1 MLPLCADV
9 PQGRPIVR
17 VKETSPNMVILEV
30 DPPRNNG
37 GKEVTGYRVEF
48 GRKMTDYA
56 VGLFSVLHII
66 IIITIIIIASLH
78 NVDSDLFRILVLWT
92 HSLPAAGD

>member
-1 MLPLCADV
+1 MWLVCADV
-9 PQGRPIVR
+9 PQGRPTVR

-56 VGLFSVLHII
+56 VGLFTLLYNIIII
-66 IIITIIIIASLH
+66 IIITIIVIVIVTA
-78 NVDSDLFRILVLWT
+78 W
-92 HSLPAAGD
+92 HSLATLHVKIW